1 MSFAITVVD
10 PSQHLY
16 AATDSKITNLID
28 DAPLGDVQKL
38 FPLGAQ
44 ASISLTGY
52 YDLALSI
59 IALFSTCYEDTWTLD
74 ETLAELSRIAVTFE
88 AEYYKRIQRLA
99 DCTFLFAR
107 NHNGVPEQAVLMIS
121 GRKIVIVK
129 EPLRVGDYHF
139 FFSHPVDMKYEMCK
153 QLCNLYF
160 QTAGSLPTPDVLQLL
175 IRDIAQQSKYVN
187 DNVQLW
193 NPAQN

>member
-1 MSFAITVVD
+1 MSFAITVTD
-10 PSQHLY
+10 PSQRVY

-38 FPLGAQ
+38 YPLGTQ

-59 IALFSTCYEDTWTLD
+59 IALFSACYDDSWTLD
-74 ETLAELSRIAVTFE
+74 EALIELSRISIAFE
-88 AEYYKRIQRLA
+88 AEYYKEIQRLA
-99 DCTFLFAR
+99 DCTFLLAR
-107 NHNGVPEQAVLMIS
+107 NHNGVPEQAVLMLS
-121 GRKIVIVK
+121 GRKIVIVR
-129 EPLRVGDYHF
+129 EPLRMGDYHF

-160 QTAGSLPTPDVLQLL
+160 QTAGSLPTPEVLQFL

-193 NPAQN
+193 SPAQN